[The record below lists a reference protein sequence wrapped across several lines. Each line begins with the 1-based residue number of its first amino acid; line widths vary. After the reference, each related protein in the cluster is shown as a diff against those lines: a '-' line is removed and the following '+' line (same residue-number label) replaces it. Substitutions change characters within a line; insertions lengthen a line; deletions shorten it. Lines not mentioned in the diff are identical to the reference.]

1 MMLRRPSGEP
11 ISPWISIGLPLILNI
26 AGFAFT
32 LAVFYPGVIT
42 VDALAVYRDV
52 VSGFVGDWQSPVMGK
67 VWGLLDP
74 LIRRFMDLPAG
85 IAGAMV
91 SMFLLTV
98 GLFWVGFAVLS
109 LSLAR
114 HSLMLAVLVPLLALS
129 PPAFVLAGV
138 IWRDVLLAGA
148 WLLAIAL
155 TFATV
160 NESRWLSLTARSIAL
175 LLLGFGLLLRPNALF
190 AAPFLLAYIL
200 WPDAFRLKRLALLY
214 PPAILAGY
222 LLLQLVYYGLLD
234 AKRQHI
240 LHAVLVFDL
249 GAITAITKENQFPAT
264 WSETEFELLKDRCYD
279 PRHWD
284 TYWRVPPCQFV
295 ICNRLERAGQFLMGN
310 RLEPDGVFGAPE
322 LVEAWAR
329 SVTSHP
335 LAYAYHRLGYFWAFL
350 TTPHSAIYLQ
360 GIGKG
365 VPMYPLNPQFMW
377 LYDTTDAL
385 KETSIFRPLTWV
397 AVVLATLLLGWR
409 YRSVPAGS
417 CAVAMSCSAIAYIGT
432 FLLVGVASDYR
443 YVYWVVLAGL
453 SYAVMTELA
462 WGAGITDGSET
473 PEQTR

>member
-98 GLFWVGFAVLS
+98 GLFWLGFAVLS

-240 LHAVLVFDL
+240 MHAILVFDL
-249 GAITAITKENQFPAT
+249 GAITAITKENQFPVN
-264 WSETEFELLKDRCYD
+264 WTEHQLRLLKASCYD
-279 PRHWD
+279 PAQWD
-284 TYWRVPPCQFV
+284 TYWRLPPCQFV
-295 ICNRLERAGQFLMGN
+295 MGGK
-310 RLEPDGVFGAPE
+310 LEPENIFGTPI
-322 LVEAWAR
+322 LIQAWLKA
-329 SVTSHP
+329 VASHP
-335 LAYAYHRLGYFWAFL
+335 LVYLRHRLGYMEAFL
-350 TTPHSAIYLQ
+350 TFPHSAIYLQ
-360 GIGKG
+360 TIGKG
-365 VPMYPLNPQFMW
+365 VPMYPQNAYFMR
-377 LYDTTDAL
+377 LYEATDAL
-385 KETSIFRPLTWV
+385 KGTFIFRPLTWLLM
-397 AVVLATLLLGWR
+397 ALATL
-409 YRSVPAGS
+409 
-417 CAVAMSCSAIAYIGT
+417 VA
-432 FLLVGVASDYR
+432 
-443 YVYWVVLAGL
+443 
-453 SYAVMTELA
+453 A
-462 WGAGITDGSET
+462 WK
-473 PEQTR
+473 